1 MRLKN
6 KRIYVA
12 DDDEHVRDAI
22 ATILEE
28 EGAEVIQNEDGQ
40 QVFTSVTFGKPD
52 CVIMDLYMPKSDGFE
67 SIEAMKDL
75 LGIECP
81 ILVLTGHATEENIVR
96 AKSLGAN
103 ECLSKP
109 LKADQLIDTVVKLVI

>member
-28 EGAEVIQNEDGQ
+28 EGAEVIQNTDGE
-40 QVFTSVTFGKPD
+40 QVFTSVTFGQPD
-52 CVIMDLYMPKSDGFE
+52 CIIMDLYMPKSDGFE
-67 SIEAMKDL
+67 SIEAMKDIL
-75 LGIECP
+75 SVNCP
-81 ILVLTGHATEENIVR
+81 ILVLTGHATDENLIR
-96 AKSLGAN
+96 AKSAGAD
-103 ECLSKP
+103 ECLAKP
-109 LKADQLIDTVVKLVI
+109 LKADQLINMVVKLIG